1 MSSRKQDKIDLSN
14 VSLHK
19 AADVCV
25 SKNPRLTVVM
35 IHGVASNA
43 GTFKDALEY
52 LTQKSSLFDVR
63 FVTYDLLGSGKS
75 LTDDRLDYGYSDQI
89 RALHNAISELK
100 CDTPL
105 ILVGHSM
112 GSFIVTRYASEYV
125 NDVSEL
131 ILISSPVY
139 TVENLRDP
147 IFAEQM
153 AAFKKIVAAKDERYI
168 SDIAFD
174 KEVEKIILNEENY
187 GRLLG
192 IKIPVTFIYSPE
204 DMIIAPFNIHKM
216 AKSRDNMR
224 EIQTMGTHKV
234 ARDKYVPLGQLL
246 EDNLHETI

>member
-1 MSSRKQDKIDLSN
+1 MSSENKDIIDLSG
-14 VSLHK
+14 VSLYK
-19 AADVCV
+19 AADICT
-25 SKNPRLTVVM
+25 SGNPRLTVVM
-35 IHGVASNA
+35 IHGIASNA
-43 GTFKDALEY
+43 ETFKDALDY
-52 LTQKSSLFDVR
+52 LAKKEELSDVR
-63 FVTYDLLGSGKS
+63 FVTFDLLGSGKS
-75 LTDDRLDYGYSDQI
+75 LTDDRLDYGYGDQI

-139 TVENLRDP
+139 TVENLHDP

-153 AAFKKIVAAKDERYI
+153 AAFKKIVAAKDARYI
-168 SDIAFD
+168 SDMAFD
-174 KEVEKIILNEENY
+174 REVEKIILNEENY

-234 ARDKYVPLGQLL
+234 ARDKYVPLGRLL
-246 EDNLHETI
+246 EEKLHEVV